1 MCRAEALQGVR
12 MIKFRSVFERYGSSE
27 PDQTGAA
34 ALLGVSERTF
44 RRWAATLSSMG
55 RAASAGM
62 TRTIPYSRGFGRGSM
77 KRSKSSACIVVGNA
91 STLLTNPHAL
101 HQLRPHDLPPEG
113 PPIRVAQY
121 PRNEPATSGQLEC
134 YLKRTN

>member
-12 MIKFRSVFERYGSSE
+12 MIRFRSVFERYGSSE

-55 RAASAGM
+55 RAASAGT
-62 TRTIPYSRGFGRGSM
+62 TRTIPYEPRLRPRQHEAQQVISLHSRG
-77 KRSKSSACIVVGNA
+77 
-91 STLLTNPHAL
+91 
-101 HQLRPHDLPPEG
+101 
-113 PPIRVAQY
+113 
-121 PRNEPATSGQLEC
+121 
-134 YLKRTN
+134 